1 MKQLC
6 IVPFVLLA
14 TLIAACIGTVAN
26 GQDLN
31 GAWRGTLSVGP
42 MSLNVVL
49 NLEQTE
55 QGLTATLDSPDQ
67 NAKGIPAT
75 ATIDGDKLTVNVTM
89 LGAKY
94 VATVNDSILDGTFSQ
109 TGQSFPLRL
118 TRKSAGEVDRP
129 QEAAIAADSNKPYRE
144 EEVTFVN
151 GPVTLAGTLTLP
163 NQGNNFPAVVLV
175 SGSGPNDRDETIM
188 RHKPFVLLADALA
201 RKGIAVLRYDKR
213 GVGGS
218 TAGGPDDT
226 AEQLASD
233 ALAALHYLQARTE
246 VNASQVGMLGHS
258 EGGLIAFMNAA
269 QHGDD
274 VAFVVS
280 MAGPAVKGRDLMIEQ
295 NQLIAKA
302 MGTTLPDD
310 QLKQI
315 EAIFDMIDKSG
326 DVASLR
332 AGLQQMTAGNAA
344 WAAQVDAL
352 CSPAYRW
359 LIKCDPTQWL
369 QQVECPMLALNGTLD
384 SQVACETN
392 LRAIER
398 LVPHATI
405 KRYDRLNHLFQT
417 CDGWTTSLHYA
428 AIQETLAPQVL
439 TDITEWIQHIL
450 R

>member
-14 TLIAACIGTVAN
+14 TLIAACIGTVAI

-213 GVGGS
+213 GVGKS

-226 AEQLASD
+226 AEQLTSD

-269 QHGDD
+269 QHGDNL
-274 VAFVVS
+274 AFVVS

-302 MGTTLPDD
+302 MGTALPND

-315 EAIFDMIDKSG
+315 EAIFDMIDKSD

-332 AGLQQMTAGNAA
+332 ASLQQMTAGNAA
-344 WAAQVDAL
+344 WAVQVDVL

-369 QQVECPMLALNGTLD
+369 RQVKCPMLALNGTLD

-392 LRAIER
+392 LKAIER

>member
-1 MKQLC
+1 M
-6 IVPFVLLA
+6 LLA

-31 GAWRGTLSVGP
+31 GAWRGTLCVGP

-75 ATIDGDKLTVNVTM
+75 ASIDGDKLTVNVAM

-94 VATVNDSILDGTFSQ
+94 VATVDDGILDGTFSQ
-109 TGQSFPLRL
+109 SGQSFPLRL

-144 EEVTFVN
+144 VEVTFAN
-151 GPVTLAGTLTLP
+151 GPVTLAGRLTLP
-163 NQGNNFPAVVLV
+163 KEGNNFPAVVLV

-188 RHKPFVLLADALA
+188 RHKPFLLLADALA
-201 RKGIAVLRYDKR
+201 RTGIAVLRYDKR

-226 AEQLASD
+226 TEQLAQD
-233 ALAALHYLQARTE
+233 AMAAVRCLQARPE
-246 VNASQVGMLGHS
+246 VDAKHVGIVGHS
-258 EGGLIAFMNAA
+258 EGGLIAIMNAA
-269 QHGDD
+269 QHGND

-280 MAGPAVKGRDLMIEQ
+280 MAGPSVKGRDLMIEQ
-295 NQLIAKA
+295 NQLIARA
-302 MGTTLPDD
+302 MGTELAGSE
-310 QLKQI
+310 LKQVT
-315 EAIFDMIDKSG
+315 EIFDLIDKS
-326 DVASLR
+326 DDAASLR
-332 AGLQQMTAGNAA
+332 TNLQQMTSGHAA

-369 QQVECPMLALNGTLD
+369 RQVKCPMLALNGTLD

-392 LRAIER
+392 LKAIER
-398 LVPHATI
+398 LVPHATV

-439 TDITEWIQHIL
+439 TDITDWIQHIL

>member
-1 MKQLC
+1 
-6 IVPFVLLA
+6 
-14 TLIAACIGTVAN
+14 
-26 GQDLN
+26 
-31 GAWRGTLSVGP
+31 
-42 MSLNVVL
+42 
-49 NLEQTE
+49 
-55 QGLTATLDSPDQ
+55 
-67 NAKGIPAT
+67 
-75 ATIDGDKLTVNVTM
+75 
-89 LGAKY
+89 
-94 VATVNDSILDGTFSQ
+94 
-109 TGQSFPLRL
+109 
-118 TRKSAGEVDRP
+118 
-129 QEAAIAADSNKPYRE
+129 
-144 EEVTFVN
+144 
-151 GPVTLAGTLTLP
+151 
-163 NQGNNFPAVVLV
+163 
-175 SGSGPNDRDETIM
+175 M

>member
-94 VATVNDSILDGTFSQ
+94 VVTVNDSILDGTFSQ

-175 SGSGPNDRDETIM
+175 PGSGPNDRDETIM

-344 WAAQVDAL
+344 WAAQVDVL

-369 QQVECPMLALNGTLD
+369 QQVKCPMLALNGTLD

-392 LRAIER
+392 LKAIER
-398 LVPHATI
+398 LVPHAI
-405 KRYDRLNHLFQT
+405 VKRYDRLNHLFQT

>member
-6 IVPFVLLA
+6 IAPFVLLA
-14 TLIAACIGTVAN
+14 ALIAACIGTVAN

-31 GAWRGTLSVGP
+31 GAWRGTLCVGP

-75 ATIDGDKLTVNVTM
+75 ATIDGDKLTVNVAM

-94 VATVNDSILDGTFSQ
+94 VATVDDGILDGTFSQ
-109 TGQSFPLRL
+109 SGQSFPLRL

-144 EEVTFVN
+144 VEVTFAN

-188 RHKPFVLLADALA
+188 RHKPFMLLADALA
-201 RKGIAVLRYDKR
+201 RTGIAVLRYDKR

-226 AEQLASD
+226 TEQLAQD
-233 ALAALHYLQARTE
+233 AMAAVRCLQARPE
-246 VNASQVGMLGHS
+246 VDPKHVGIVGHS
-258 EGGLIAFMNAA
+258 EGGLIAIMNAA
-269 QHGDD
+269 QHVDD

-280 MAGPAVKGRDLMIEQ
+280 MAGPAVKGRDLMLEQ
-295 NQLIAKA
+295 NQLIARA
-302 MGTTLPDD
+302 MGTELAGSE
-310 QLKQI
+310 LKQVT
-315 EAIFDMIDKSG
+315 EIFDLIDKS
-326 DVASLR
+326 DDAASLR
-332 AGLQQMTAGNAA
+332 ASLQQITAGKAA

-359 LIKCDPTQWL
+359 LIKCDPSQWL
-369 QQVECPMLALNGTLD
+369 QKLKCPMLALNGTLD

-392 LRAIER
+392 LKAIEQ

-417 CDGWTTSLHYA
+417 CDDWTTSLHYA
-428 AIQETLAPQVL
+428 AIQETLAQQVL
-439 TDITEWIQHIL
+439 TDITDWIQHIL

>member
-1 MKQLC
+1 M
-6 IVPFVLLA
+6 LLA

-31 GAWRGTLSVGP
+31 GAWQGTLCVGP

-75 ATIDGDKLTVNVTM
+75 ATIDGDKLTVNVAM

-94 VATVNDSILDGTFSQ
+94 VATVDDGILDGTFSQ
-109 TGQSFPLRL
+109 SGQSFPLRL

-144 EEVTFVN
+144 VEVTFAN

-188 RHKPFVLLADALA
+188 RHKPFLLLADALA

-226 AEQLASD
+226 TEQLAQD
-233 ALAALHYLQARTE
+233 AMAAVRCLQARPE
-246 VNASQVGMLGHS
+246 VDPKHVGIVGHS
-258 EGGLIAFMNAA
+258 EGGLIAIMNAA
-269 QHGDD
+269 QHVDD

-295 NQLIAKA
+295 NQLIARA
-302 MGTTLPDD
+302 MGTELAGSE
-310 QLKQI
+310 LKQLT
-315 EAIFDMIDKSG
+315 EIFDLIDKS
-326 DVASLR
+326 DDAASLR
-332 AGLQQMTAGNAA
+332 ASLQQITAGNAA

-359 LIKCDPTQWL
+359 LIKCDPSQWL
-369 QQVECPMLALNGTLD
+369 QKLKCPMLALNGTLD

-392 LRAIER
+392 LKAIEQ

-417 CDGWTTSLHYA
+417 CDDWKTSLHYA
-428 AIQETLAPQVL
+428 AIQETLAQQVL
-439 TDITEWIQHIL
+439 TDITDWIQHIL

>member
-1 MKQLC
+1 M
-6 IVPFVLLA
+6 LLV

-75 ATIDGDKLTVNVTM
+75 ATIDGDKLTVNVAM

-94 VATVNDSILDGTFSQ
+94 VATVDDGILDGTFSQ
-109 TGQSFPLRL
+109 SGQSFPLRL
-118 TRKSAGEVDRP
+118 TRKSAGVMDRP

-144 EEVTFVN
+144 VEVTFAN

-163 NQGNNFPAVVLV
+163 KEGNNFPAVVLV

-188 RHKPFVLLADALA
+188 RHKPFLLLADALA
-201 RKGIAVLRYDKR
+201 RTGIAVLRYDKR

-226 AEQLASD
+226 TEQLAQD
-233 ALAALHYLQARTE
+233 AMAAVRCLQARPE
-246 VNASQVGMLGHS
+246 VDPKHVGIVGHS
-258 EGGLIAFMNAA
+258 EGGLIAIMNAA
-269 QHGDD
+269 QYVDD

-295 NQLIAKA
+295 NQLIARA
-302 MGTTLPDD
+302 MGTELAGSE
-310 QLKQI
+310 LKQVT
-315 EAIFDMIDKSG
+315 EIFDLIDKS
-326 DVASLR
+326 DDAASLR
-332 AGLQQMTAGNAA
+332 ASLQQITAGNAA

-359 LIKCDPTQWL
+359 LIKCDPSQWL
-369 QQVECPMLALNGTLD
+369 QKLKCPMLALNGTLD

-392 LRAIER
+392 LKAIEQ

-428 AIQETLAPQVL
+428 AIQETLAQQVL
-439 TDITEWIQHIL
+439 TDITDWIQHIL

>member
-1 MKQLC
+1 M
-6 IVPFVLLA
+6 LLA
-14 TLIAACIGTVAN
+14 ALIAACIGTVAN

-31 GAWRGTLSVGP
+31 GAWRGTLCVGP

-75 ATIDGDKLTVNVTM
+75 ATIDGDKLTVNVAM

-94 VATVNDSILDGTFSQ
+94 VATVDDGILDGTFSQ
-109 TGQSFPLRL
+109 SGQSFPLRL

-144 EEVTFVN
+144 VEVTFAN

-188 RHKPFVLLADALA
+188 RHKPFMLLADALA
-201 RKGIAVLRYDKR
+201 RTGIAVLRYDKR

-226 AEQLASD
+226 TEQLAQD
-233 ALAALHYLQARTE
+233 AMAAVRCLQARPE
-246 VNASQVGMLGHS
+246 VDPKHVGIVGHS
-258 EGGLIAFMNAA
+258 EGGLIAIMNAA
-269 QHGDD
+269 QHVDD

-280 MAGPAVKGRDLMIEQ
+280 MAGPAVKGRDLMLEQ
-295 NQLIAKA
+295 NQLIARA
-302 MGTTLPDD
+302 MGTELAGSE
-310 QLKQI
+310 LKQVT
-315 EAIFDMIDKSG
+315 EIFDLIDKS
-326 DVASLR
+326 DDAASLR
-332 AGLQQMTAGNAA
+332 ASLQQITAGKAA

-359 LIKCDPTQWL
+359 LIKCDPSQWL
-369 QQVECPMLALNGTLD
+369 QKLKCPMLALNGTLD

-392 LRAIER
+392 LKAIEQ

-417 CDGWTTSLHYA
+417 CDDWTTSLHYA
-428 AIQETLAPQVL
+428 AIQETLAQQVL
-439 TDITEWIQHIL
+439 TDITDWIQHIL

>member
-26 GQDLN
+26 GQGLN

-213 GVGGS
+213 GVGKS

-226 AEQLASD
+226 TEQLASD

-258 EGGLIAFMNAA
+258 EGSLIAFMNAA

-315 EAIFDMIDKSG
+315 EAMFDMIDKSG

-359 LIKCDPTQWL
+359 LIKCDPAQWL
-369 QQVECPMLALNGTLD
+369 QQVKCPMLALNGTLD

-392 LRAIER
+392 LKAIEL

>member
-6 IVPFVLLA
+6 IAPIVLLA

-31 GAWRGTLSVGP
+31 GAWRGTLCVGP

-75 ATIDGDKLTVNVTM
+75 ASIDGDKLTVNVAM

-94 VATVNDSILDGTFSQ
+94 VATVDDGILDGTFSQ
-109 TGQSFPLRL
+109 SGQSFPLKL
-118 TRKSAGEVDRP
+118 TRKLGGEIDRP
-129 QEAAIAADSNKPYRE
+129 QEAAIEADPNKPYRD

-163 NQGNNFPAVVLV
+163 KQGNHFPAVVLV
-175 SGSGPNDRDETIM
+175 SGTGPNDRDETIL
-188 RHKPFVLLADALA
+188 RHKPFLLLADALA

-218 TAGGPDDT
+218 TAGSADDT
-226 AEQLASD
+226 AEELASD
-233 ALAALHYLQARTE
+233 ALAALHYLQTRTE

-269 QHGDD
+269 QHGND

-295 NQLIAKA
+295 NRLIAGA
-302 MGTTLPDD
+302 MGTTLPDGE
-310 QLKQI
+310 LKQI
-315 EAIFDMIDKSG
+315 EAIFDLIDKS
-326 DVASLR
+326 DDAASLR
-332 AGLQQMTAGNAA
+332 ASLQQITAGNAA

-369 QQVECPMLALNGTLD
+369 RQVKCPMLALNGTLD
-384 SQVACETN
+384 SQVACEIN
-392 LRAIER
+392 LKAIER
-398 LVPHATI
+398 LVPHATV

-439 TDITEWIQHIL
+439 TDITDWIQHIL